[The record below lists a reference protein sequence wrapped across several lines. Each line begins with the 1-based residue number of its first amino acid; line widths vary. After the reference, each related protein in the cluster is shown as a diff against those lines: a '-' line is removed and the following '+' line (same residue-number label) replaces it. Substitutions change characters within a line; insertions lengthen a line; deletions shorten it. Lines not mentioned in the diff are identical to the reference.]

1 MQNVAAPPR
10 APIGGLC
17 LPLNSRNQRRA
28 AGGRPAEF
36 EAEDVDGPESSNLP
50 LNWLPQQHPQ
60 ADVTEEEPDEVLG
73 GPEVEPAG
81 ESSPRLERETDLSSG
96 GDGNASPVAQ
106 GWGQATGWVASGKQ
120 ASGDK
125 LPEHSEVNPTVDLSS
140 VRSWSSG
147 TVSLDHPSDSLDSTW
162 DGDTSVPQPTALAET
177 LSQSPSHHRLD
188 SDDRTGGSVA
198 VATPLEF
205 QDSSASPAHSLRC
218 PAGAWRRE
226 ATSLSCPQPG
236 DGAWKRTRPSPK
248 PLPSRFTGTI
258 SPLNSPPRP
267 TRQDR
272 PPPRQGATLAGQSS
286 SDTPKYGRGRLNY
299 PLPDFS
305 KVGPRVRFPKDESY
319 RPPKAR
325 SHSREPQ
332 GHARPLIFKS
342 PAEIVQEVLLSSGEA
357 CLGKDPPPAH
367 PITRVPQEFQT
378 PEQATKLVHQL
389 QEDYHKLLT
398 KYAEA
403 ENTIDQLRLGAKV
416 NLYSDPP
423 QPSHSMHMGT
433 MPQGTKVLAF
443 TIPQPHSVERRL
455 GPTEALP
462 AAEASEW
469 PSAQGDLSRPSATSS
484 STPGCLLENLGI
496 AQDQPSAEPTEA
508 LASQARWF
516 LAKVESFMALMQ
528 TGRLTPRDQLKGFQ
542 RLKAAHAAL
551 EEEYLRAC
559 RGQPLAQQP
568 TGSEGTPGK
577 FDPGRELEAEIF
589 QLGIRLEE
597 LKDHVEQNQQEPE
610 QTGSDSALDSP
621 PATPSPHQPTGLPS
635 PSGQAPEL
643 ATQILCPEPDAPS
656 VGPCP
661 LHVNVELSA
670 ASSEVGDTP
679 LGLPAPLRPTELLME
694 QDFHRL
700 LERYL
705 SVKSLPEALRTEEEE
720 EEVEAEGQ
728 GHTQEVDGLAPPP
741 GKAEATRLP
750 TRPLP
755 AQAERSHGA
764 PLEETLEQMVPG
776 KPAGS
781 LTSMARDGH
790 PQGLGKAEA
799 ASPGPRRPPPTR
811 DTKSA
816 ASHQS
821 SLTSLEGSGIS
832 ERLPQKSR
840 HQAGRP
846 HVEEPW
852 MASPETD
859 SGFVGSETSRVSPLA
874 QTPEH
879 RLSHISA
886 PGPLTQPFTA
896 SAPRNAASH
905 PQTRGPPVPRRVSE
919 PSTPRSRAQRRPSG
933 RDSPRRQRAP
943 SFRLE
948 RALAAEMALPGSELE
963 GRKRVSEQRPRST
976 TVSPPSTPAPAP
988 AVLPCGLTE
997 TTSTLLLTRT
1007 GRDQAIRE
1015 LQEEVARLRLRLED
1029 SLHPPAPGSPTRP
1042 ASAFNRPARARARP
1056 AEASAPWGPH
1066 CGSKSTERLSGE
1078 PGGAE
1083 PAVPAGRRRARSSS
1097 VPREVPRL
1105 SLSSESEPASLR
1117 LFSEKSRTTT
1127 DSPPTAGDGMRGVG
1141 SARRP
1146 DRVTFRGQY
1155 TGQEY
1160 QVLTPKTVPRGSGT
1174 ASCPHCQPV
1183 RTQDAGGAA
1192 PRDPPGPSPTD
1203 VLRCPLCGGAGSRP
1217 EGDASDPPTSGAEKA
1232 STRGC
1237 APATSSPK
1245 QRSQRVGSPS
1255 RPPPGLWYLA
1265 AAPSAPPTPA
1275 LAYVS
1280 PVPVLPYPSATV
1292 SPDPDVV
1299 PALQASWGGSLGK
1312 PAPSTARGHGACAG
1326 LRGAGGDAP
1335 CDPLIWQDSLP
1346 RIWEPGCS
1354 SERPWEPGVSP
1365 LPRPFVPCPSRLRFF
1380 ASPGPTSARPASE
1393 WHSSSSARPARGPRH
1408 SVQLDLEDLEALHQA
1423 LSRAVGAAERVRSRS
1438 RQLSRALEA
1447 ELRQAPSLR
1456 GSCPL

>member
-1 MQNVAAPPR
+1 MTLVPMVAALSPEDEAAQVKYRPGPMASSGTQVHWAGPGLGEGSRRRRWAWAEEQQEADGCGPHSWGEEGPFAKATSPELLDDFHLAQQRLQPLEWDAEPR
-10 APIGGLC
+10 PDGRQDSG
-17 LPLNSRNQRRA
+17 SGES
-28 AGGRPAEF
+28 AGEEF

-60 ADVTEEEPDEVLG
+60 ADVTEEEPDEALG

-106 GWGQATGWVASGKQ
+106 GWSQATGWVASGKQ

-177 LSQSPSHHRLD
+177 LSQSPSHHLLD
-188 SDDRTGGSVA
+188 ADDRTGGSVA

-226 ATSLSCPQPG
+226 ATSLSCPQPR
-236 DGAWKRTRPSPK
+236 DRAWKRTRPSPK

-267 TRQDR
+267 ARQDR
-272 PPPRQGATLAGQSS
+272 PPPRQGATLAGHSS

-332 GHARPLIFKS
+332 GPARPLIFKS

-423 QPSHSMHMGT
+423 QPSHSIHMGT

-469 PSAQGDLSRPSATSS
+469 PSARGDLSRPSATSS

-694 QDFHRL
+694 QDFHGL

-720 EEVEAEGQ
+720 AEAEGQ

-764 PLEETLEQMVPG
+764 PLEETLEQMVSG

-799 ASPGPRRPPPTR
+799 ASPGPRRPPPAR
-811 DTKSA
+811 DTKCA

-886 PGPLTQPFTA
+886 PGPLIQPFTA
-896 SAPRNAASH
+896 SAPRNAASY
-905 PQTRGPPVPRRVSE
+905 PQTRGPPVPRRVAE

-988 AVLPCGLTE
+988 AVLPRGLTE

-1255 RPPPGLWYLA
+1255 WPPPGLWYLA

-1292 SPDPDVV
+1292 
-1299 PALQASWGGSLGK
+1299 
-1312 PAPSTARGHGACAG
+1312 
-1326 LRGAGGDAP
+1326 
-1335 CDPLIWQDSLP
+1335 
-1346 RIWEPGCS
+1346 
-1354 SERPWEPGVSP
+1354 
-1365 LPRPFVPCPSRLRFF
+1365 FF